1 MKKWFLLSITYS
13 EFSNDTKV
21 EFVSEEDVENAL
33 PQSFYASDDSG
44 LQIFELSP
52 DGKKIERND
61 LSQEIEKDRNKNYY
75 DSLY

>member
-21 EFVSEEDVENAL
+21 EFMSEEDVENAL
-33 PQSFYASDDSG
+33 PQSFYASDDSE